1 MTGDRA
7 PRSASR
13 RTENGS
19 DRYLSSN
26 VRGGV
31 TRNNRRRAD
40 ATRVSVRGRWTHA
53 AGPPTWGASLG
64 REERGG
70 ADTPHR
76 RQTPPERTTLGG
88 RRGPSRPRG
97 GRATPFPDGKWVS
110 LSGLGQG
117 RVGDC

>member
-19 DRYLSSN
+19 ERYLSSN
-26 VRGGV
+26 VHGGV

-70 ADTPHR
+70 AHTPHR
-76 RQTPPERTTLGG
+76 RQTPPGTHDARRG
-88 RRGPSRPRG
+88 RGPSRPRG

-117 RVGDC
+117 RGG

>member
-26 VRGGV
+26 VHGGV

-53 AGPPTWGASLG
+53 AGPPTWGASLS

-117 RVGDC
+117 RGG

>member
-26 VRGGV
+26 VHGGV

-64 REERGG
+64 REEPTRPIVDRPPRNARRSAGD
-70 ADTPHR
+70 AD
-76 RQTPPERTTLGG
+76 
-88 RRGPSRPRG
+88 PRG
-97 GRATPFPDGKWVS
+97 RGAGVRLRSQTG
-110 LSGLGQG
+110 SG
-117 RVGDC
+117 

>member
-19 DRYLSSN
+19 ERYLSSN
-26 VRGGV
+26 VHGGV

-64 REERGG
+64 REEQGG

-76 RQTPPERTTLGG
+76 RQTPRNA
-88 RRGPSRPRG
+88 RRSAGDADPRG
-97 GRATPFPDGKWVS
+97 RGAGVRLRSQTG
-110 LSGLGQG
+110 SG
-117 RVGDC
+117 